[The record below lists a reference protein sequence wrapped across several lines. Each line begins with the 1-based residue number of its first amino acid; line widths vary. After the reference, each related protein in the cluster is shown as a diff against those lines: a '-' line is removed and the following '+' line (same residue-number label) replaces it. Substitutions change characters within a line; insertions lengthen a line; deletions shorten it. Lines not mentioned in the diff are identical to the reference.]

1 MDTIYAELNDA
12 YVKAQTQG
20 DDIAEEIRKDM
31 ERRAKMLNEMVN
43 R

>member
-12 YVKAQTQG
+12 YIKAQTKG

-31 ERRAKMLNEMVN
+31 ERRAQILNEMASK
-43 R
+43 